1 VIMATDPRY
10 VIEDDHEDINVDGL
24 ARERSEQ
31 RWDDAP
37 GRRRQRRQQ
46 CHFVVGAFWVWVM
59 QDIV

>member
-1 VIMATDPRY
+1 MATDPRY
-10 VIEDDHEDINVDGL
+10 VIEDDHEDIGL

-37 GRRRQRRQQ
+37 GRRQQ
-46 CHFVVGAFWVWVM
+46 CHFVVGTVWVWVM